1 VALYVLRRLIQAVA
15 VLFIVS
21 VVTFGLIHSAPGG
34 PAMLAN
40 PELSSEQVAQMTE
53 ELELDDPI
61 IVQYLRWLGNVLQG
75 DFGNSYSAIKPV
87 TTVIAERLPNTAILA
102 FTALTLAVVI
112 AIPLGVLCGIRRNS
126 ALDRIVAALSFMGIS
141 VPVFWLGIMLIILF
155 SLRLGWLPSG
165 GMNTVGESDSI
176 RDRVEH
182 LILPVMVLCIGNLAE
197 LIRYTRSGMIAVLQE
212 DYMRT
217 ARAKGLSQRAVL
229 LGHGLRNAMIPV
241 VTVIAIMIPRAL
253 GSAAIT
259 ETVFSWPGM
268 GRLAVESATNRD
280 YPVVLGVTMTVAL
293 ITVICS
299 LLVDILYG
307 VLDPRIRVR

>member
-1 VALYVLRRLIQAVA
+1 VAVYVLRRLIQAVA
-15 VLFIVS
+15 VLFVVS
-21 VVTFGLIHSAPGG
+21 IVTFGLIHSAPGG

-40 PELSSEQVAQMTE
+40 PELSSEQVQQMTE
-53 ELELDDPI
+53 ELQLDDSI
-61 IVQYLRWLGNVLQG
+61 VVQYLRWLRNVLRG
-75 DFGNSYSAIKPV
+75 DFGNSYSAIMPV
-87 TTVIAERLPNTAILA
+87 TDVIKDRLPNTAILA
-102 FTALTLAVVI
+102 FTSLGLAVVI
-112 AIPLGVLCGIRRNS
+112 AIPLGVLSAIHRNS
-126 ALDRIVAALSFMGIS
+126 ALDRFVAAFSFMGIS

-155 SLRLGWLPSG
+155 SLRLDWLPSG
-165 GMNTVGESDSI
+165 GMTTVGQSDSI

-197 LIRYTRSGMIAVLQE
+197 LVRYTRAGMLAILQE
-212 DYMRT
+212 DFMRT

-229 LGHGLRNAMIPV
+229 IGHGLRNAMIPV

-299 LLVDILYG
+299 FLVDVLYG
-307 VLDPRIRVR
+307 VLDPRIRVH

>member
-1 VALYVLRRLIQAVA
+1 MATYVLRRLIQAVA

-21 VVTFGLIHSAPGG
+21 IVTFALIHSAPGG

-40 PELSSEQVAQMTE
+40 PDLSSEQVAQMTE
-53 ELELDDPI
+53 ELELNDPI
-61 IVQYLRWLGNVLQG
+61 VVQYLRWLGNVLRG
-75 DFGNSYSAIKPV
+75 DLGNSYSAIKPV
-87 TTVIAERLPNTAILA
+87 TDVIAERLPNTAILA
-102 FTALTLAVVI
+102 FTALTAAVVI
-112 AIPLGVLCGIRRNS
+112 AIPLGVLSAVRRNS

-176 RDRVEH
+176 RDRAEH
-182 LILPVMVLCIGNLAE
+182 LILPATVLCIGNLAE

-212 DYMRT
+212 DFMRT
-217 ARAKGLSQRAVL
+217 AQAKGLSQRAVL

-299 LLVDILYG
+299 LLVDLLYG
-307 VLDPRIRVR
+307 VLDPRIRIR

>member
-1 VALYVLRRLIQAVA
+1 MALYVLRRLVQAVA

-61 IVQYLRWLGNVLQG
+61 VVQYLRWLGNVLQG

-87 TTVIAERLPNTAILA
+87 TAVIAERLPNTAILA
-102 FTALTLAVVI
+102 FTSLTLAIVI
-112 AIPLGVLCGIRRNS
+112 AIPLGVLSAIRRNS
-126 ALDRIVAALSFMGIS
+126 VLDRIVAALSFMGIS

>member
-53 ELELDDPI
+53 ELELNDPI
-61 IVQYLRWLGNVLQG
+61 VVQYLRWLGNVLQG

-112 AIPLGVLCGIRRNS
+112 AIPLGVLSAIRRNS

>member
-61 IVQYLRWLGNVLQG
+61 VVQYLRWLGNVLQG

-112 AIPLGVLCGIRRNS
+112 AIPLGVLSAIRRNS

>member
-1 VALYVLRRLIQAVA
+1 
-15 VLFIVS
+15 
-21 VVTFGLIHSAPGG
+21 
-34 PAMLAN
+34 
-40 PELSSEQVAQMTE
+40 
-53 ELELDDPI
+53 
-61 IVQYLRWLGNVLQG
+61 
-75 DFGNSYSAIKPV
+75 
-87 TTVIAERLPNTAILA
+87 
-102 FTALTLAVVI
+102 LAVVI
-112 AIPLGVLCGIRRNS
+112 AIPLGVLSAIRRNS

>member
-1 VALYVLRRLIQAVA
+1 VATYVLRRLIQAVA

-21 VVTFGLIHSAPGG
+21 IVTFALIHSAPGG

-40 PELSSEQVAQMTE
+40 PDLSSEQVAQMTE
-53 ELELDDPI
+53 ELELNDPI
-61 IVQYLRWLGNVLQG
+61 VVQYLRWLGNVLRG
-75 DFGNSYSAIKPV
+75 DLGNSYSAIKPV
-87 TTVIAERLPNTAILA
+87 TDVIAERLPNTAILA
-102 FTALTLAVVI
+102 FTALTAAVVI
-112 AIPLGVLCGIRRNS
+112 AIPLGVLSAVRRNS

-176 RDRVEH
+176 RDRAEH
-182 LILPVMVLCIGNLAE
+182 LILPATVLCIGNLAE

-212 DYMRT
+212 DFMRT
-217 ARAKGLSQRAVL
+217 AQAKGLSQRAVL

-299 LLVDILYG
+299 LLVDLLYG
-307 VLDPRIRVR
+307 VLDPRIRIR

>member
-1 VALYVLRRLIQAVA
+1 
-15 VLFIVS
+15 
-21 VVTFGLIHSAPGG
+21 
-34 PAMLAN
+34 
-40 PELSSEQVAQMTE
+40 
-53 ELELDDPI
+53 
-61 IVQYLRWLGNVLQG
+61 
-75 DFGNSYSAIKPV
+75 
-87 TTVIAERLPNTAILA
+87 
-102 FTALTLAVVI
+102 
-112 AIPLGVLCGIRRNS
+112 
-126 ALDRIVAALSFMGIS
+126 
-141 VPVFWLGIMLIILF
+141 
-155 SLRLGWLPSG
+155 LRLGWLPSG